1 MSMRGSACLHS
12 SNDKLMWRYDYV
24 YSTDPGPRSSS
35 PVAMDTNDVNSR
47 PSAYCKSSVC
57 YLILFVKH
65 FGLQVLFLYLFIVII

>member
-1 MSMRGSACLHS
+1 MSMRGPPCLHY

-57 YLILFVKH
+57 YLILLVKH